1 MYSSKSVTQN
11 TTHSESLAEGAAQLP
26 KQWEADT
33 TLSRLAQ
40 EGPDMVQLLMGPKK
54 GKNIPLLHI

>member
-1 MYSSKSVTQN
+1 MYSSKSVIQN
-11 TTHSESLAEGAAQLP
+11 TTHRVELVEGAAQLP

-40 EGPDMVQLLMGPKK
+40 EGPDMVQLLMGP
-54 GKNIPLLHI
+54 